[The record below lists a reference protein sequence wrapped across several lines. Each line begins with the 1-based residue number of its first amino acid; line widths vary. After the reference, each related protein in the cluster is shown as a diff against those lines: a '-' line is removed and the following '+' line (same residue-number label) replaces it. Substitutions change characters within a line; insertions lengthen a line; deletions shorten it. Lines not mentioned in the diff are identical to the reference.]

1 MSPSPPTP
9 PSPSPGSPSP
19 PVPGRPRRGGR
30 PSGFDGPLLGAVAVG
45 GALGAG
51 ARYGMAVAL
60 PAVPGGFPWAT
71 LWTNVI
77 GCALMGVFAVLADE
91 VWRPHRLLR
100 PLVGT
105 GMLGGFTT
113 FSTYALETRALL
125 ERGRTVTA
133 SGYLAGTL
141 VAALL
146 AVAVAAWA
154 TRGAVALVRRR
165 RTA

>member
-1 MSPSPPTP
+1 M
-9 PSPSPGSPSP
+9 
-19 PVPGRPRRGGR
+19 RRRAAGGAAL
-30 PSGFDGPLLGAVAVG
+30 DGAVLGAVALG

-51 ARYGMAVAL
+51 ARYGVAVAL
-60 PAVPGGFPWAT
+60 PTGQDGFPWAT
-71 LWTNVI
+71 LWTNVA
-77 GCALMGVFAVLADE
+77 GCALMGVFMALLDE
-91 VWRPHRLLR
+91 ARRPHRLLR

-113 FSTYALETRALL
+113 FSAYALETRALL
-125 ERGRTVTA
+125 EGGRAVTA
-133 SGYLAGTL
+133 FAYLAGTL

-165 RTA
+165 RAA